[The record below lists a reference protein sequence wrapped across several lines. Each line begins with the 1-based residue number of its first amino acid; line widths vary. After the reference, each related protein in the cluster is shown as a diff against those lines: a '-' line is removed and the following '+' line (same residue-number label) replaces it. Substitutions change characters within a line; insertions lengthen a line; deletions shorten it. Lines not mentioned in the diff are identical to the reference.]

1 MERIQP
7 WTTTI
12 GKFNIADQVDLDVI
26 TGAVLANSM
35 QVNGSFAS
43 IDPNSPEVAYLL
55 DLRDR
60 CITPK
65 VLEYIRD
72 EFGMNLAP
80 QDVDIL
86 SQCVCIQDGADLE
99 HHIHAMSSLTV
110 VMYPVDAASRLVLVD
125 PRGNAARGYPS
136 YISRGHFGNYRI
148 TPKAGDVYIIPS
160 YILHSVNAVRDE
172 LRLSFVNDYFLDPN

>member
-7 WTTTI
+7 WTTVI

-26 TGAVLANSM
+26 AGAILANSM

-43 IDPNSPEVAYLL
+43 IIDSSPEAADLV

-65 VLEYIRD
+65 VLEYIRE

-99 HHIHAMSSLTV
+99 HHVHAMSSLTV

-125 PRGNAARGYPS
+125 PRGNACRGYP
-136 YISRGHFGNYRI
+136 RHVVREQFGNHRI

-160 YILHSVNAVRDE
+160 YILHSVNVVKDE